1 MNVVASFMFLQH
13 AALCK
18 YNLDENAYTSF
29 SDFFSPILFTDL
41 KKKKNR
47 TFYELCLFSCV
58 LLCRNFRS
66 GAYNAGMCGKCLR
79 VDVVVIPATIAG
91 ARVVR
96 LRCAELLR
104 GSRLAVGIE
113 SGEDVFDGKG

>member
-1 MNVVASFMFLQH
+1 MRTPTHQFKIFSRYSLQM
-13 AALCK
+13 
-18 YNLDENAYTSF
+18 
-29 SDFFSPILFTDL
+29 L
-41 KKKKNR
+41 KKP

-58 LLCRNFRS
+58 LLCRNLRL
-66 GAYNAGMCGKCLR
+66 GAYNEGMCGKCLR
-79 VDVVVIPATIAG
+79 VDLVAIPATIAG

-96 LRCAELLR
+96 LRCAELPR